1 MKSPPQPIVVSRAG
15 IRNQRHI
22 ILKTADW
29 KSTIGSQTALAQ
41 IQQVASKHGGYLAHR
56 GLKRMELRV
65 D

>member
-1 MKSPPQPIVVSRAG
+1 MKSPPQPIVVAKAG

-29 KSTIGSQTALAQ
+29 KSTIGSQTVLTQ
-41 IQQVASKHGGYLAHR
+41 IQQVASKRGGYLAHR
-56 GLKRMELRV
+56 GLKRLEFRV